1 MSTFGNG
8 IDLDID
14 DHQVLDLE
22 LMRRGLRKRGI
33 FGLVGGSVTDPG
45 AKRDPPG
52 AGRDALDSPCPAVIL
67 GSMSGPETG
76 SDLLPRRRSV
86 SQERRK
92 RSDEDDQEPR

>member
-33 FGLVGGSVTDPG
+33 FGLVGGSVTGPG

>member
-33 FGLVGGSVTDPG
+33 FGPVGGSVAGLG
-45 AKRDPPG
+45 AK
-52 AGRDALDSPCPAVIL
+52 
-67 GSMSGPETG
+67 
-76 SDLLPRRRSV
+76 
-86 SQERRK
+86 
-92 RSDEDDQEPR
+92 